1 MKTTCNLFISVLF
14 SLAILGCDS
23 EEVGNKNYKI
33 EVSDRSTLTRS
44 DGGEVIEKIKSLDF
58 EMDFYP
64 IVITFRV
71 VDSSINHRLQK
82 WLVFGSLNTLLNMP
96 GNSETNFANLEEIQ
110 IWNTTNMV
118 RYLTNIQTPIQIS
131 MYGLPNGVYTIR
143 VIKDGKSYSKKFFK
157 S

>member
-23 EEVGNKNYKI
+23 EGNKNYKI
-33 EVSDRSTLTRS
+33 EVSDRSRLTRS

-71 VDSSINHRLQK
+71 VDSSINHRL
-82 WLVFGSLNTLLNMP
+82 
-96 GNSETNFANLEEIQ
+96 
-110 IWNTTNMV
+110 
-118 RYLTNIQTPIQIS
+118 
-131 MYGLPNGVYTIR
+131 
-143 VIKDGKSYSKKFFK
+143 
-157 S
+157 